1 MNVNEIINLISGSDV
16 STAVM
21 AIATWL
27 VASSDFHF
35 SIKLKDGKWEIEFS
49 ISRKKTKKEPLGGA
63 TPNGFSFIILSYFL
77 FFVRAIV
84 QISYWKTE

>member
-1 MNVNEIINLISGSDV
+1 MDVNEILNLIGGSDI

-21 AIATWL
+21 AIAIWL

-49 ISRKKTKKEPLGGA
+49 ISRKK
-63 TPNGFSFIILSYFL
+63 N
-77 FFVRAIV
+77 
-84 QISYWKTE
+84 

>member
-1 MNVNEIINLISGSDV
+1 MDVNEILNLIGGSDV

-49 ISRKKTKKEPLGGA
+49 ISRKK
-63 TPNGFSFIILSYFL
+63 N
-77 FFVRAIV
+77 
-84 QISYWKTE
+84 